1 MKTCNF
7 LFIKFLFS
15 SQGLWRFEIT
25 FQKSFESL
33 PDERLD
39 IWAESANS
47 SQIQLR
53 TWNSALDNQP
63 LDFTKAPVGLYAQ
76 LTQDNKP
83 IRGANVTA
91 FVYVSDSTGSTSS
104 LLAEI
109 PLMDEGISGLTKK
122 FRQLDCQIIYTN
134 YIIRCDIR

>member
-63 LDFTKAPVGLYAQ
+63 LDFTQASVGLYAQ
-76 LTQDNKP
+76 LTQNNKP

-91 FVYVSDSTGSTSS
+91 FVYASDSGGSTSS
-104 LLAEI
+104 FLAEI
-109 PLMDEGISGLTKK
+109 LLMDEGFSGITPKVPAALN
-122 FRQLDCQIIYTN
+122 C
-134 YIIRCDIR
+134 

>member
-1 MKTCNF
+1 V
-7 LFIKFLFS
+7 
-15 SQGLWRFEIT
+15 WRFEII

-33 PDERLD
+33 PDKRLD

-47 SQIQLR
+47 SQIQMR

-109 PLMDEGISGLTKK
+109 PLMDEGISGLTQK
-122 FRQLDCQIIYTN
+122 FQQLNFFEIIYPFIT
-134 YIIRCDIR
+134 RCDIR

>member
-1 MKTCNF
+1 M
-7 LFIKFLFS
+7 
-15 SQGLWRFEIT
+15 WRFEII

-33 PDERLD
+33 PDKRLD

-47 SQIQLR
+47 SQIQMR

-109 PLMDEGISGLTKK
+109 PLMDEGISGLTQK
-122 FRQLDCQIIYTN
+122 FQQLNFFEIIYPFIT
-134 YIIRCDIR
+134 RCDIR

>member
-1 MKTCNF
+1 V
-7 LFIKFLFS
+7 
-15 SQGLWRFEIT
+15 WRFEII

-33 PDERLD
+33 PDKRLD

-47 SQIQLR
+47 SQIQMR

-109 PLMDEGISGLTKK
+109 PLMDEGVSGLTQK
-122 FRQLDCQIIYTN
+122 FQQLNFFEIIYPFIT
-134 YIIRCDIR
+134 RCDIR